1 MAWRHARASGCVPH
15 PLGPFVLSSATPYAS
30 ISIPRT
36 LPVSGAGRTP
46 SSGGGRSQ
54 ILFLARAAGGF
65 GLAGRNADER
75 TRVKAHAMRRGLDLS
90 HLQEPKAAGTAVVLT
105 PDVKWLRDAGAAI
118 AATWFLIRGCNASI
132 PICWSPCRREL
143 SEFRLRPRLIVRT
156 AGKFKWAGGL
166 IRRGTEAHYFPTTP
180 TRWFFSSSSTA
191 TSPCIYLI
199 PSRVLA
205 GRVQILL
212 RTYSQFIVGNIDGV
226 MKCPIPASWQQDVPT
241 PPLSIGFSTA
251 ARTCRAVPR
260 RYLGALGA

>member
-1 MAWRHARASGCVPH
+1 MRELRLCPTSAGAIRAVKRHAVRLDLDTSHFTGQRRWSDAQLRRAV
-15 PLGPFVLSSATPYAS
+15 A
-30 ISIPRT
+30 
-36 LPVSGAGRTP
+36 
-46 SSGGGRSQ
+46 RSYSWRE
-54 ILFLARAAGGF
+54 LLAEL

-75 TRVKAHAMRRGLDLS
+75 TRVKVHAMRRGLDLS

-180 TRWFFSSSSTA
+180 TRWFFF
-191 TSPCIYLI
+191 
-199 PSRVLA
+199 
-205 GRVQILL
+205 
-212 RTYSQFIVGNIDGV
+212 FIIDGDLT
-226 MKCPIPASWQQDVPT
+226 MYLSHTQSGSRRARAD
-241 PPLSIGFSTA
+241 PLA
-251 ARTCRAVPR
+251 HLLPVHR
-260 RYLGALGA
+260 R

>member
-1 MAWRHARASGCVPH
+1 VAWRHARAPAVSHIRWGHSCCQ
-15 PLGPFVLSSATPYAS
+15 A
-30 ISIPRT
+30 PR
-36 LPVSGAGRTP
+36 RTP
-46 SSGGGRSQ
+46 RSRYLALYRSAALVGRPAQAGAVARSYSWRE
-54 ILFLARAAGGF
+54 LLAEL

-180 TRWFFSSSSTA
+180 TRWFFFLHHRRRPHHVSISYPVGFSPGACRSSCAPTPSSSS
-191 TSPCIYLI
+191 
-199 PSRVLA
+199 V
-205 GRVQILL
+205 IL
-212 RTYSQFIVGNIDGV
+212 
-226 MKCPIPASWQQDVPT
+226 M
-241 PPLSIGFSTA
+241 
-251 ARTCRAVPR
+251 
-260 RYLGALGA
+260 AL